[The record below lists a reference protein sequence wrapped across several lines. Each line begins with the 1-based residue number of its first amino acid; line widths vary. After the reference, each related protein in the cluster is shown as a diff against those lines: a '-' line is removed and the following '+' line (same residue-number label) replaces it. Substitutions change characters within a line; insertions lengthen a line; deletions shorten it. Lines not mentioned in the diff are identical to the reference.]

1 MKKFLLIGAAA
12 LMVSNSTFAGGILT
26 NTNQNA
32 TFLRNPA
39 RNAVIAIDGV
49 YSNPAGIAFLP
60 QGFHLSVSWQAA
72 FQKRQIDANGQLFQ
86 LNGGKTDKFFEGV
99 TNAPVI
105 PSFQAAYVINDKWS
119 VSAQFAVGGGG
130 GACEFDEGL
139 PMFEELVGGQ
149 LVGAQ
154 ATSYGLKQNLTG
166 KQYFFGLQ
174 VGATYKLTDNFSVF
188 GGARGVLA
196 NSNYT
201 GAISNI
207 TANGMAAGTYLNG
220 LLTQI
225 EAGLG
230 QIGAGLDQI
239 GVGLQQINNGLAQL
253 EPMKDVAGYQEQYV
267 ALQQQQAALQQQQ
280 AALQQQQG
288 ELQQKQGALKQGAA
302 LLGSDFNLDCDQSG
316 FGITPIIGVDWK
328 LGKLNLAAKYEFR
341 TKIEL
346 ENDSKNTSANVTAL
360 MPAYA
365 HGAKVRSDIPAL
377 LAFGAQ
383 YDITDAVRVMAGG
396 VYYWDKDAMGTPIKE
411 GDNTW
416 EANFGIEW
424 DVTDKILLS
433 CGGQRTQF
441 GFDDADMADTNF
453 FTGCSSIAIGGA
465 YKFSE
470 KMKLNVGYMHSFY
483 DDHKVVNTESGIT
496 RNYTRK
502 NDAVGV
508 SLDIRF

>member
-1 MKKFLLIGAAA
+1 MKKLFLIGATA

-39 RNAVIAIDGV
+39 RNAAIAIDGV

-72 FQKRQIDANGQLFQ
+72 FQKRQIDVNGQLLQ
-86 LNGGKTDKFFEGV
+86 LNGGKADKYFEGV

-130 GACEFDEGL
+130 GACEFENGL
-139 PMFEELVGGQ
+139 PMFEELVGGK
-149 LVGAQ
+149 LVSAQ
-154 ATSYGLKQNLTG
+154 ATSYGLNQNLTG
-166 KQYFFGLQ
+166 EQYLFGLQ

-201 GAISNI
+201 GAINNI
-207 TANGMAAGTYLNG
+207 TANGVAAGAYMNG
-220 LLTQI
+220 LLAKI
-225 EAGLG
+225 DEGLG
-230 QIGAGLDQI
+230 QIGAGLE
-239 GVGLQQINNGLAQL
+239 QINAGLAQL
-253 EPMKDVAGYQEQYV
+253 EPVKDVAGYKEQYV
-267 ALQQQQAALQQQQ
+267 ALQQKQQ
-280 AALQQQQG
+280 ALQQQQG
-288 ELQQKQGALKQGAA
+288 ALQQQQGALKQGAA
-302 LLGSDFNLDCDQSG
+302 LLGSDFNLDCAQSG
-316 FGITPIIGVDWK
+316 FGITPIIGLDWK
-328 LGKLNLAAKYEFR
+328 LGKLNLGAKYEFR

-360 MPAYA
+360 MPAYKD
-365 HGAKVRSDIPAL
+365 GAKVRSDIPAL
-377 LAFGAQ
+377 LTLGAQ
-383 YDITDAVRVMAGG
+383 YKIADNFRAMVGG
-396 VYYWDKDAMGTPIKE
+396 VYYWDKDAKGTPIKK

-416 EANFGIEW
+416 EANLGVEW
-424 DVTDKILLS
+424 DVNDKVLLS
-433 CGGQRTQF
+433 LGGQRTQY

-453 FTGCSSIAIGGA
+453 NINSYGLCIGGA

-470 KMKLNVGYMHSFY
+470 KMKLNIGYMHSFY
-483 DDHKVVNTESGIT
+483 DDHNFKNANGTAC
-496 RNYTRK
+496 NYTRK
-502 NDAVGV
+502 NDVIGA

>member
-1 MKKFLLIGAAA
+1 MKKFLLIGATA

-39 RNAVIAIDGV
+39 RNAAIAIDGV
-49 YSNPAGIAFLP
+49 YNNPAGIAFLP

-72 FQKRQIDANGQLFQ
+72 MQKRLMEVNNNLFQ
-86 LNGGKTDKFFEGV
+86 MNANNQSTSREFVGE

-130 GACEFDEGL
+130 GACEFAEGL
-139 PMFEELVGGQ
+139 PMFEELIGGI
-149 LVGAQ
+149 VYKNGGN
-154 ATSYGLKQNLTG
+154 SYALNQNLTG
-166 KQYFFGLQ
+166 EQYFYGFQ

-196 NSNYT
+196 NCSYT
-201 GAISNI
+201 GAIANI
-207 TANGMAAGTYLNG
+207 KANGMNAAEYS
-220 LLTQI
+220 
-225 EAGLG
+225 
-230 QIGAGLDQI
+230 
-239 GVGLQQINNGLAQL
+239 
-253 EPMKDVAGYQEQYV
+253 
-267 ALQQQQAALQQQQ
+267 ALSQQAAEGAQKAAAAAQQYAAAGMAAEAAQYAAAAEQ
-280 AALQQQQG
+280 YKAAAVQAGTVAALIG
-288 ELQQKQGALKQGAA
+288 DYK
-302 LLGSDFNLDCDQSG
+302 LDCAQSG
-316 FGITPIIGVDWK
+316 FGITPIIGLDWN

-346 ENDSKNTSANVTAL
+346 ENESKNSDNLAMLATSV
-360 MPAYA
+360 PAVAVYA
-365 HGAKVRSDIPAL
+365 DGAKVRSDIPAL
-377 LAFGAQ
+377 LTFGAQ
-383 YDITDAVRVMAGG
+383 YQIVDNFRAMAGG
-396 VYYWDKDAMGTPIKE
+396 VYYWDKDAKGSPIKK

-416 EANFGIEW
+416 EANFGVEW
-424 DVTDKILLS
+424 DVTDKVMLS
-433 CGGQRTQF
+433 CGAQRTQY

-453 FTGCSSIAIGGA
+453 NTGSYAVAIGGA

-483 DDHKVVNTESGIT
+483 DNHKFTNANGTAC
-496 RNYTRK
+496 NYTRK

>member
-1 MKKFLLIGAAA
+1 MKKFLLIGATA

-39 RNAVIAIDGV
+39 RNAAIAIDGV

-72 FQKRQIDANGQLFQ
+72 FQKRLMDVNNNLFGMNANNQSTSREFVG
-86 LNGGKTDKFFEGV
+86 E

-130 GACEFDEGL
+130 GACEFAEGL
-139 PMFEELVGGQ
+139 PMFEELIGGI
-149 LVGAQ
+149 VAKNGG
-154 ATSYGLKQNLTG
+154 TSYALSQNLTG
-166 KQYFFGLQ
+166 EQYFYGFQL
-174 VGATYKLTDNFSVF
+174 GATYKLTDNFSVF

-196 NSNYT
+196 NCNYT
-201 GAISNI
+201 GAIANI
-207 TANGMAAGTYLNG
+207 KANGMNAAEYATLSAGAKAEAEKYAAQAAAAQAAGNM
-220 LLTQI
+220 
-225 EAGLG
+225 A
-230 QIGAGLDQI
+230 AA
-239 GVGLQQINNGLAQL
+239 AQL
-253 EPMKDVAGYQEQYV
+253 AGAAEQYAAAAV
-267 ALQQQQAALQQQQ
+267 QAGTVAALI
-280 AALQQQQG
+280 G
-288 ELQQKQGALKQGAA
+288 DYK
-302 LLGSDFNLDCDQSG
+302 LDCAQSG
-316 FGITPIIGVDWK
+316 FGITPIIGVDWN

-346 ENDSKNTSANVTAL
+346 ENESNNSDNLAMLATSV
-360 MPAYA
+360 PAVAVYA
-365 HGAKVRSDIPAL
+365 DGAKVRSDIPAL
-377 LAFGAQ
+377 LTLGAQ
-383 YDITDAVRVMAGG
+383 YAISDNFRAMVGG
-396 VYYWDKDAMGTPIKE
+396 VYYWDKDAKGTPIKK

-416 EANFGIEW
+416 EANFGLEW
-424 DVTDKILLS
+424 DVTDKVMLS

-441 GFDDADMADTNF
+441 GFDDADMSDTNF
-453 FTGCSSIAIGGA
+453 FTGCTSFAIGGA

-483 DDHKVVNTESGIT
+483 DNHEFKNANATACD
-496 RNYTRK
+496 YTRK

-508 SLDIRF
+508 SLDITF